1 MMTPTRSRRR
11 HRSIN
16 IGVWRA
22 DFKRAE
28 QWCRQSAP
36 IGGAPKQRERPRGAR
51 SGPFHG
57 RLWTVKER
65 GFATT

>member
-1 MMTPTRSRRR
+1 MMTPTRGRRR

-51 SGPFHG
+51 SG
-57 RLWTVKER
+57 
-65 GFATT
+65 